1 MSTKAVGSFKN
12 EEYLLVYTTY
22 RDKPYAIHGELDMPL
37 DEIKERVKEL
47 ILDKLADFGSVE
59 IVKLV
64 KVEEYVV
71 QRKEII
77 FKKD

>member
-1 MSTKAVGSFKN
+1 MSNKAVGSFKN

-22 RDKPYAIHGELDMPL
+22 RDKPYAIHAELDMPL

>member
-22 RDKPYAIHGELDMPL
+22 RDEPYAIHGELDLPL

>member
-1 MSTKAVGSFKN
+1 MSTKAVGIYKN
-12 EEYLLVYTTY
+12 DEYLFVYTPY
-22 RDKPYAIHGELDMPL
+22 RDKPYAIHGELDLPL